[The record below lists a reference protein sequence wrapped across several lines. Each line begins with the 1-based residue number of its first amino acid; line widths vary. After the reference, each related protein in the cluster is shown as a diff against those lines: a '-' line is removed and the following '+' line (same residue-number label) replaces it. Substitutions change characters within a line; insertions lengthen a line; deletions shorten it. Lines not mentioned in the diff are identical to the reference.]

1 MEKNF
6 KNIPNH
12 VAIIPDGNRRWAK
25 TKGLKPWMG
34 HQKGVERLDDIL
46 KTVLDLKIPYF
57 TFWAASQDNV
67 TKRNPQE
74 VKFLLEIL
82 KKKFLELAQKEEIHK
97 NKVKINIFGQWQK
110 ILPWGVRRAAQKA
123 IKATSG
129 YDKFFLNILLAYNG
143 TEEIIEAVQKIVD
156 LPRAK
161 KRLKVTP
168 KLIKENL
175 LTRELPPVD
184 LVIRTGGEPHLSAGF
199 MMWDIADAQL
209 YFTDT
214 LWPDFDRQEFIKAIE
229 DYSKRERRFGK

>member
-1 MEKNF
+1 MKPEI

-12 VAIIPDGNRRWAK
+12 IAIIPDGNRRWARA
-25 TKGLKPWMG
+25 KGLKPWLG
-34 HQKGVERLDDIL
+34 HQKGVDRLDDIL
-46 KTVLDLKIPYF
+46 KMVLDLKIPYF

-67 TKRNPQE
+67 TKRDPQE

-97 NKVKINIFGQWQK
+97 NQVKINIFGHWQK

-123 IKATSG
+123 IKATLG
-129 YDKFFLNILLAYNG
+129 YDRFFLNVLLAYNG
-143 TEEIIEAVQKIVD
+143 TEEIIEAIQKIVD
-156 LPRAK
+156 MPKVK
-161 KRLKVTP
+161 KRLRVTP

-184 LVIRTGGEPHLSAGF
+184 LVIRTGGEPLLSTGF
-199 MMWDIADAQL
+199 MMWDTADAQL

-214 LWPDFDRQEFIKAIE
+214 LWPDFNSQEFIKAIKE
-229 DYSKRERRFGK
+229 YGVRERRFGK